1 MKAIVVAIA
10 AGTIAGALVIGSL
23 VARDDDRTAGPPPT
37 PASSSPTL
45 APLPPRMPTATTPVA
60 TNPGETTSAPPSEV
74 PPSSTVSEPLPE
86 PPPPPVPTE
95 AMLAA
100 ADAFAKA
107 WVIPDPTV
115 RGEALR
121 PVTTPQLLEGLVTTS
136 PDNIPRVTLEGGPTL
151 VRTGPWGAEARQ
163 RFTGGDP
170 REIAVLV
177 VPHPDTESGW
187 AVSSVRPIA

>member
-1 MKAIVVAIA
+1 MKPIIAIA
-10 AGTIAGALVIGSL
+10 ASIIVGALVIVSL
-23 VARDDDRTAGPPPT
+23 VAKDDDRSSGPPPT
-37 PASSSPTL
+37 AAASSPAL
-45 APLPPRMPTATTPVA
+45 APLPSRVPTATPAV
-60 TNPGETTSAPPSEV
+60 TNPGEVASAAPSEV
-74 PPSSTVSEPLPE
+74 PAPSTTSEPMPE
-86 PPPPPVPTE
+86 PPPPPVPAE

-107 WVIPDPTV
+107 WVIPDPTA

-136 PDNIPRVTLEGGPTL
+136 ADKIPRVTLEGGSTL

-170 REIAVLV
+170 AEIAVLI